1 MMTIQHNWINPKTLP
16 YDLVLAKNLV
26 YDLCGFQCTQPLA
39 ETESAE
45 YSAYRFEINKKTI
58 CYREAKITPTKTGQ
72 FVTLWKRNHSGTIE
86 PFDFSDL
93 IDFVIVT
100 VRKENNLGQFIF
112 PKAVL
117 LEKGIFSTSAKEG
130 KRATRVYPP
139 WDITTSKQAQKTQK
153 WQLDYFLEIS
163 EKESV
168 VSKAKK
174 IFDVP
179 SELLK
184 ETKKTVLI

>member
-1 MMTIQHNWINPKTLP
+1 MNPKTLP
-16 YDLVLAKNLV
+16 HNLILAKELV
-26 YDLCGFQCTQPLA
+26 YDCCNLECTQPVP

-58 CYREAKITPTKTGQ
+58 CYREAKITPTKMGQ
-72 FVTLWKRNHSGTIE
+72 FVTLWKRNISGTIE
-86 PFDFSDL
+86 PFDFWDT
-93 IDFVIVT
+93 IDFVIISVQ
-100 VRKENNLGQFIF
+100 KENSFGQFIF

-117 LEKGIFSTSAKEG
+117 LEKGIFSTATKEG

-139 WDITTSKQAQKTQK
+139 WDITTSKQAQKTQE

-163 EKESV
+163 DNECI

-174 IFDVP
+174 LFDVNN
-179 SELLK
+179 
-184 ETKKTVLI
+184 TI